1 MSAAYDVVPFS
12 DLLHKPAV
20 TAGLLDQVRALRLR
34 RRDADDLA
42 LMRVSQL
49 DAEGTVVDFT
59 ARLLAGLTRRLGA
72 DAMREV
78 LPDAVPWVTFLPAE
92 DVDQFLV
99 ELGAI
104 AQGAA
109 ALENLAPL
117 ATLLAQW
124 RHTAEVYADPAL
136 LALVSGEPEG
146 DFGPVEPPGPG
157 EPDL

>member
-42 LMRVSQL
+42 LMRVAQL

-59 ARLLAGLTRRLGA
+59 ARLLAGLMRRLGA
-72 DAMREV
+72 DAVREV

-92 DVDQFLV
+92 DVDQFLT
-99 ELGAI
+99 ELVAV

-117 ATLLAQW
+117 ATLLTQW
-124 RHTAEVYADPAL
+124 RHTAEVCADPAL
-136 LALVSGEPEG
+136 LKLVTSEPEG
-146 DFGPVEPPGPG
+146 DFGPASPPPP
-157 EPDL
+157 ETHL